1 MQQRE
6 DSRTKCEAEQ
16 LERNC
21 RVHGSNVLPRAFI
34 EVLVREMLAL
44 RRAGSDRENRTVQLE
59 QPVMRIAS

>member
-6 DSRTKCEAEQ
+6 DGRTKYEAEQ

-21 RVHGSNVLPRAFI
+21 RVHGGNVLPRAFI

-44 RRAGSDRENRTVQLE
+44 RRAGSERENRTVQLE